1 MTGAGDILVIGG
13 GVIGVCSAYYLAQ
26 RGFEVKLLE
35 AGEICAG
42 ASFGNAGLILPSHIE
57 PLATP
62 NALGQGLRWLLN
74 PESPFYIKPRLSL
87 SLVSWLWRFRA
98 ASKEERVRVSMGLLQ
113 SLSSRSVELYRE
125 LAKLTGMAFGYEE
138 LGSLHLFKTSRGYQD
153 ALTSKDLMRT
163 YGIEARLMTADEIN
177 EVDPN
182 CLLNCLRSKQSP
194 VCAFPEGKRLSK
206 QSPIHAF
213 VKTNALN
220 IRADVRGGL
229 YFPGD
234 SHLVPADFVVQLGKA
249 AVDSGV
255 DIRTGTE
262 VLGFETSGPKITAVK
277 TTRGDFQPD
286 QIVLAGGAWSPE
298 LSRALKLRLPIQ
310 PAKGYSLTYKSP
322 ENPPSIPVM
331 LSEAR
336 VAVTPMG
343 RFIRFAGTLE
353 LAGHDMSI
361 NERRINTIM
370 RQAAEYLP
378 WTKRLELVEIW
389 RGLRPCT
396 PDGLPVISR
405 PGRYENLIVAAGHA
419 TIGMVLGP
427 VTGLL
432 VAQLASFQEP
442 EIDITGLRL
451 ERFS

>member
-26 RGFEVKLLE
+26 QGLEVKLLE

-87 SLVSWLWRFRA
+87 SLASWLWRFRA

-138 LGSLHLFKTSRGYQD
+138 LGSLHLFNTSRGHRD
-153 ALTSKDLMRT
+153 ARTSKDLMRT
-163 YGIEARLMTADEIN
+163 FGIEARLMTPDEI
-177 EVDPN
+177 
-182 CLLNCLRSKQSP
+182 
-194 VCAFPEGKRLSK
+194 
-206 QSPIHAF
+206 
-213 VKTNALN
+213 NALN
-220 IRADVRGGL
+220 IRAEVRGGL

-262 VLGFETSGPKITAVK
+262 VLGFETSGPKVTAVK

-310 PAKGYSLTYKSP
+310 PAKGYSLTYQSP

-442 EIDITGLRL
+442 EIDINGLRL

>member
-1 MTGAGDILVIGG
+1 
-13 GVIGVCSAYYLAQ
+13 
-26 RGFEVKLLE
+26 
-35 AGEICAG
+35 
-42 ASFGNAGLILPSHIE
+42 
-57 PLATP
+57 
-62 NALGQGLRWLLN
+62 
-74 PESPFYIKPRLSL
+74 
-87 SLVSWLWRFRA
+87 
-98 ASKEERVRVSMGLLQ
+98 
-113 SLSSRSVELYRE
+113 
-125 LAKLTGMAFGYEE
+125 
-138 LGSLHLFKTSRGYQD
+138 
-153 ALTSKDLMRT
+153 
-163 YGIEARLMTADEIN
+163 
-177 EVDPN
+177 
-182 CLLNCLRSKQSP
+182 
-194 VCAFPEGKRLSK
+194 
-206 QSPIHAF
+206 
-213 VKTNALN
+213 
-220 IRADVRGGL
+220 L

>member
-1 MTGAGDILVIGG
+1 
-13 GVIGVCSAYYLAQ
+13 VCSAYYLAQ
-26 RGFEVKLLE
+26 QGFEVKLLE

-62 NALGQGLRWLLN
+62 NALGQGLRGLLN

-87 SLVSWLWRFRA
+87 SLASWLWRFRA

-138 LGSLHLFKTSRGYQD
+138 LGSLHLFNTSRGHRD
-153 ALTSKDLMRT
+153 ARTSKDLMRT
-163 YGIEARLMTADEIN
+163 FGIEARLMTPDEI
-177 EVDPN
+177 
-182 CLLNCLRSKQSP
+182 
-194 VCAFPEGKRLSK
+194 
-206 QSPIHAF
+206 
-213 VKTNALN
+213 NALN
-220 IRADVRGGL
+220 IRAEVRGGL

-262 VLGFETSGPKITAVK
+262 VLGFETSGPKVTAVK

-310 PAKGYSLTYKSP
+310 PAKGYSLTYQSP

-370 RQAAEYLP
+370 RQAAQYLP

-442 EIDITGLRL
+442 EIDINGLRL

>member
-1 MTGAGDILVIGG
+1 MTGTGEVLVIGG
-13 GVIGVCSAYYLAQ
+13 GVIGVCSAYFLAQ
-26 RGFEVKLLE
+26 QGFEVKLLE

-62 NALGQGLRWLLN
+62 NALGHGLKWLLN

-87 SLVSWLWRFRA
+87 SLISWLWRFRA
-98 ASKEERVRVSMGLLQ
+98 ASKDERVRVSMGLLK

-138 LGSLHLFKTSRGYQD
+138 LGSLHIFKTNRGYRD
-153 ALTSKDLMRT
+153 ARTNQDLMRT
-163 YGIEARLMTADEIN
+163 YGIEARLMTADEI
-177 EVDPN
+177 
-182 CLLNCLRSKQSP
+182 
-194 VCAFPEGKRLSK
+194 
-206 QSPIHAF
+206 
-213 VKTNALN
+213 NALN

-234 SHLVPADFVVQLGKA
+234 SHLVPADFVVQLAKA
-249 AVDSGV
+249 AVDSGL
-255 DIRTGTE
+255 DIRTGAE
-262 VLGFETSGPKITAVK
+262 VLGFETSGPKVTAVK
-277 TTRGDFQPD
+277 TTKGDFQPD

-298 LSRALKLRLPIQ
+298 LSRALKIRLPIQ
-310 PAKGYSLTYKSP
+310 PAKGYSLTYQNP
-322 ENPPSIPVM
+322 ENPPLIPVM

-378 WTKRLELVEIW
+378 WTKNLELVEIW

-396 PDGLPVISR
+396 PDGLPVVSR
-405 PGRYENLIVAAGHA
+405 SGRYENLIVAVGHA

-432 VAQLASFQEP
+432 VSQLASFQEP
-442 EIDITGLRL
+442 EIDINGLRL

>member
-26 RGFEVKLLE
+26 QGFEVKLLE

-57 PLATP
+57 PLAAP

-87 SLVSWLWRFRA
+87 SLASWLWRFRT

-125 LAKLTGMAFGYEE
+125 LAKLTGMAFSYEE

-153 ALTSKDLMRT
+153 ARTSKDLMRT

-182 CLLNCLRSKQSP
+182 S
-194 VCAFPEGKRLSK
+194 
-206 QSPIHAF
+206 
-213 VKTNALN
+213 
-220 IRADVRGGL
+220 RAEVRGGL

-255 DIRTGTE
+255 DIRTGAE
-262 VLGFETSGPKITAVK
+262 VLSFETSGPKVTAVK

-286 QIVLAGGAWSPE
+286 QIVLAGGTWSPE
-298 LSRALKLRLPIQ
+298 LARALKIRLPIQ
-310 PAKGYSLTYKSP
+310 PAKGYSLTYMSP
-322 ENPPSIPVM
+322 ENPPLIPVM

-370 RQAAEYLP
+370 RQAAQYLP
-378 WTKRLELVEIW
+378 WTKNLELVEIW

-405 PGRYENLIVAAGHA
+405 SGRYENLIVAAGHA

>member
-26 RGFEVKLLE
+26 QGFEVKLLE

-42 ASFGNAGLILPSHIE
+42 ASFRNAGLILPSHIE

-153 ALTSKDLMRT
+153 ARTSKDLMRT
-163 YGIEARLMTADEIN
+163 FGIEARLMTPDEI
-177 EVDPN
+177 
-182 CLLNCLRSKQSP
+182 
-194 VCAFPEGKRLSK
+194 
-206 QSPIHAF
+206 
-213 VKTNALN
+213 NALN

-255 DIRTGTE
+255 DIRTGAE
-262 VLGFETSGPKITAVK
+262 VLSFETSGPKVTAVK

-310 PAKGYSLTYKSP
+310 PAKGYSLTYQSP

-370 RQAAEYLP
+370 RQAAQYLP

-442 EIDITGLRL
+442 EIDINGLRL